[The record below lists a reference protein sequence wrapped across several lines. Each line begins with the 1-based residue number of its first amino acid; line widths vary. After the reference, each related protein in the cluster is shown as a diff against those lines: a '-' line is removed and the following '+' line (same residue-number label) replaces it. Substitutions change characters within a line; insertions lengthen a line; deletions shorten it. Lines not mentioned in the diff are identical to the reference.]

1 MEEYKSNSYKS
12 KETVPEKK
20 IDKVVSGGVKSKKK
34 SEMRKVADAFIQE
47 DVQSVKTYILM
58 DVLIP
63 AAKKAISDVVTNA
76 VDLILY
82 GETGRSKGSRSD
94 SKISY
99 RAYYDKS
106 HGDRRDKGRTKGYDY
121 DDIIIDNRGEAEKV
135 LAQMDEIIDIYGRA
149 TISDLYDLVGI
160 VGNYTDSK
168 YGWLSLRNASVVHV
182 RDGYLL
188 KLPRAL
194 PLD

>member
-1 MEEYKSNSYKS
+1 M
-12 KETVPEKK
+12 
-20 IDKVVSGGVKSKKK
+20 
-34 SEMRKVADAFIQE
+34 
-47 DVQSVKTYILM
+47 QSVKTYILM

-82 GETGRSKGSRSD
+82 GETGRSKNSRSE
-94 SKISY
+94 SRISY
-99 RAYYDKS
+99 RDYYDKS
-106 HGDRRDKGRTKGYDY
+106 HSNRRDKERTRGYDY

-149 TISDLYDLVGI
+149 TISDLYDLVGM

-168 YGWLSLRNASVVHV
+168 YGWLTLRNASVVHV